1 MSVTR
6 LDAAWPELV
15 LPPGA
20 TITVEL
26 DDPLAKVT
34 KLNVYGFTP
43 ASDDT
48 EPVKPYKP
56 PYVYGAAQ

>member
-1 MSVTR
+1 MATR
-6 LDAAWPELV
+6 IDTSWPELV

-26 DDPLAKVT
+26 DDPAAIVT

-43 ASDDT
+43 ARQNDD
-48 EPVKPYKP
+48 EPASVTPLFS
-56 PYVYGAAQ
+56 YGVAG

>member
-1 MSVTR
+1 MATNI
-6 LDAAWPELV
+6 DAAWPELV

-26 DDPLAKVT
+26 DNAAGIVT

-43 ASDDT
+43 AKVVAPEYEVLPPLLAYGPT
-48 EPVKPYKP
+48 E
-56 PYVYGAAQ
+56 